1 MELFK
6 PEFGLVFWM
15 LIVFLII
22 LGILAKFAW
31 PVIIRS
37 IEERADFID
46 SGVKYT
52 QDAIRK
58 LNEAK
63 EQARLM
69 IEEAHKQQVDTLQE
83 TERMRQRMIEEAK
96 EAARGEAQKLI
107 EEAHDSIEQS
117 KREAELQLQKQ
128 VGRLTLE
135 VAGKLLRKD
144 LEGDGEQEALV
155 DRILDEMKS

>member
-15 LIVFLII
+15 LVVFLII
-22 LGILAKFAW
+22 LGILARYAW

-52 QDAIRK
+52 QDAIK
-58 LNEAK
+58 QLDEAK
-63 EQARLM
+63 EKSRLLL
-69 IEEAHKQQVDTLQE
+69 EDAHKQQVDTLQE
-83 TERMRQRMIEEAK
+83 TERMRQKMIEEAK
-96 EAARGEAQKLI
+96 EAARVEARKVMEEAQL
-107 EEAHDSIEQS
+107 SIEQS
-117 KREAELQLQKQ
+117 RREAELQVQKQ
-128 VGRLTLE
+128 VGRLALE

-144 LEGDGEQEALV
+144 LEGDKEQEALV
-155 DRILDEMKS
+155 DRILDELKS

>member
-52 QDAIRK
+52 QDAVKK

-63 EQARLM
+63 EQARLL
-69 IEEAHKQQVDTLQE
+69 IEDAHKQQVNTLQE
-83 TERMRQRMIEEAK
+83 TERMRQKMIEEAK
-96 EAARGEAQKLI
+96 EAARGEAQKVI
-107 EEAHDSIEQS
+107 DDAHASIEQA
-117 KREAELQLQKQ
+117 KREAELQLKKQ
-128 VGRLTLE
+128 VGRLALE

>member
-52 QDAIRK
+52 QDAVRK
-58 LNEAK
+58 LDEAK
-63 EQARLM
+63 EQARLL
-69 IEEAHKQQVDTLQE
+69 IEEAHKQQVNTLQE
-83 TERMRQRMIEEAK
+83 TERMRQKMIEEAT
-96 EAARGEAQKLI
+96 EARHRRCWTKPTLRSNKRSGKPSCSCRNRWDAWHWKWPENCCARTWKVMESRKLW
-107 EEAHDSIEQS
+107 
-117 KREAELQLQKQ
+117 
-128 VGRLTLE
+128 
-135 VAGKLLRKD
+135 
-144 LEGDGEQEALV
+144 
-155 DRILDEMKS
+155 

>member
-15 LIVFLII
+15 LIVFLIV
-22 LGILAKFAW
+22 LGILARYAW

-58 LNEAK
+58 LDEAK
-63 EQARLM
+63 EEARTM
-69 IEEAHKQQVDTLQE
+69 IEEAHKQQVNTLQE
-83 TERMRQRMIEEAK
+83 TERMRQKMIEEAK
-96 EAARGEAQKLI
+96 EAARGEAQKVI
-107 EEAHDSIEQS
+107 DEAHASIEQS
-117 KREAELQLQKQ
+117 KREAELQLKKQ

>member
-52 QDAIRK
+52 QDAVRK
-58 LNEAK
+58 LDEAK
-63 EQARLM
+63 EQARLL
-69 IEEAHKQQVDTLQE
+69 IEEAHKQQVNTLQE
-83 TERMRQRMIEEAK
+83 TERMRQKMVEEAK
-96 EAARGEAQKLI
+96 EAARGEAQKVLD
-107 EEAHDSIEQS
+107 EAHASIEQT

-128 VGRLTLE
+128 VGRLALE

-155 DRILDEMKS
+155 NRILDEMKS

>member
-1 MELFK
+1 MALFK

-22 LGILAKFAW
+22 FGILARYAW

-52 QDAIRK
+52 QNAIRQ
-58 LNEAK
+58 LDEAK
-63 EQARLM
+63 EKSRILV
-69 IEEAHKQQVDTLQE
+69 EDAHKQQIVILQE
-83 TERMRQRMIEEAK
+83 AERMRQQMIEDAK
-96 EAARGEAQKLI
+96 EAARGEARKVI
-107 EEAHDSIEQS
+107 EEAQFSIEQS
-117 KREAELQLQKQ
+117 KREAELQIRKQ
-128 VGRLTLE
+128 AGSLALE

-144 LEGDGEQEALV
+144 LEGDQEQEALV
-155 DRILDEMKS
+155 DRILDEMIS

>member
-22 LGILAKFAW
+22 LGILVKFAW

-52 QDAIRK
+52 QDAVRK
-58 LNEAK
+58 LDEAK
-63 EQARLM
+63 EQARLL
-69 IEEAHKQQVDTLQE
+69 IEEAHKQQVNTLQE
-83 TERMRQRMIEEAK
+83 TERMRQKMIEEAK
-96 EAARGEAQKLI
+96 EAARGEAQKVLD
-107 EEAHDSIEQS
+107 EAHASIEQT

-128 VGRLTLE
+128 VGRLALE

-155 DRILDEMKS
+155 NRILDEMKS

>member
-52 QDAIRK
+52 QDAVRK
-58 LNEAK
+58 LDEAK
-63 EQARLM
+63 EQARLL
-69 IEEAHKQQVDTLQE
+69 IEEAHKQQVNTLQE
-83 TERMRQRMIEEAK
+83 TERMRQKMIEEAK
-96 EAARGEAQKLI
+96 EAARGEAQKVLD
-107 EEAHDSIEQS
+107 EAHASIEQT

-128 VGRLTLE
+128 VGRLALE

-144 LEGDGEQEALV
+144 LESDGEQEALV
-155 DRILDEMKS
+155 NRILDEMKS

>member
-22 LGILAKFAW
+22 LRILAKFAW

-52 QDAIRK
+52 QDAVKK
-58 LNEAK
+58 LDEAK
-63 EQARLM
+63 EQARLL
-69 IEEAHKQQVDTLQE
+69 IEDAHKQQVNTLQE
-83 TERMRQRMIEEAK
+83 TERMRQKMIEEAK
-96 EAARGEAQKLI
+96 EAARGEAQKVI
-107 EEAHDSIEQS
+107 DDAHASIEQA
-117 KREAELQLQKQ
+117 KREAELQLKKQ
-128 VGRLTLE
+128 VGRLALE

>member
-52 QDAIRK
+52 QDAVRK
-58 LNEAK
+58 LDEAK
-63 EQARLM
+63 EQARLL
-69 IEEAHKQQVDTLQE
+69 IEEAHKQQVNTLQE
-83 TERMRQRMIEEAK
+83 TERMRQKMIEEAK
-96 EAARGEAQKLI
+96 EAARGEAQKVLD
-107 EEAHDSIEQS
+107 EAHASIEQT

-128 VGRLTLE
+128 VGRLALE

-155 DRILDEMKS
+155 NRILDEMKS

>member
-52 QDAIRK
+52 QDAVKK
-58 LNEAK
+58 LDEAK
-63 EQARLM
+63 EQARLL
-69 IEEAHKQQVDTLQE
+69 IEDAHKQQVNTLQE
-83 TERMRQRMIEEAK
+83 TEQMRQKMIEEAK
-96 EAARGEAQKLI
+96 EAARGEAQKVI
-107 EEAHDSIEQS
+107 DDAHASIEQA
-117 KREAELQLQKQ
+117 KREAELQLKKQ
-128 VGRLTLE
+128 VGRLALE

>member
-52 QDAIRK
+52 QDAVRK
-58 LNEAK
+58 LDAAK
-63 EQARLM
+63 EQARLL
-69 IEEAHKQQVDTLQE
+69 IEEAHKQQVNTLQE
-83 TERMRQRMIEEAK
+83 TERMRQKMIEEAK
-96 EAARGEAQKLI
+96 EAARGEAQKVLD
-107 EEAHDSIEQS
+107 EAHASI
-117 KREAELQLQKQ
+117 
-128 VGRLTLE
+128 
-135 VAGKLLRKD
+135 D
-144 LEGDGEQEALV
+144 
-155 DRILDEMKS
+155 

>member
-52 QDAIRK
+52 QDAVRK
-58 LNEAK
+58 LDEAK
-63 EQARLM
+63 EQARLL
-69 IEEAHKQQVDTLQE
+69 IEEAHKQQVNTLQE
-83 TERMRQRMIEEAK
+83 TEWMRQKMIEEAK
-96 EAARGEAQKLI
+96 EAARGEAQKVLD
-107 EEAHDSIEQS
+107 EAHASIEQT

-128 VGRLTLE
+128 VGRLALE

-155 DRILDEMKS
+155 NRILDEMKS

>member
-52 QDAIRK
+52 QDAVKK

-63 EQARLM
+63 EQARLL
-69 IEEAHKQQVDTLQE
+69 IEDAHKQQVNTLQE
-83 TERMRQRMIEEAK
+83 TERMRQKMIEEAK
-96 EAARGEAQKLI
+96 EAARGEAQKVI
-107 EEAHDSIEQS
+107 DDAHASIEQA
-117 KREAELQLQKQ
+117 KREAELQLKKQ
-128 VGRLTLE
+128 GGRLALE

>member
-52 QDAIRK
+52 QDAVKK

-63 EQARLM
+63 EQARLL
-69 IEEAHKQQVDTLQE
+69 IEDAHKQQVNTLQE
-83 TERMRQRMIEEAK
+83 AERMRQKMIEEAK
-96 EAARGEAQKLI
+96 EAARGEAQKVI
-107 EEAHDSIEQS
+107 DDAHASIEQA
-117 KREAELQLQKQ
+117 KREAELQLKKQ
-128 VGRLTLE
+128 VGRLALE

>member
-15 LIVFLII
+15 LIVFLIV
-22 LGILAKFAW
+22 LGILAKYAW

-37 IEERADFID
+37 IEQRADFID

-58 LNEAK
+58 LDEAK
-63 EQARLM
+63 EEARLLV
-69 IEEAHKQQVDTLQE
+69 EEAHKQQVNTLQE
-83 TERMRQRMIEEAK
+83 TERMRQKLIEEAK
-96 EAARGEAQKLI
+96 EAARGEAQKVMD
-107 EEAHDSIEQS
+107 EAHASIEQS
-117 KREAELQLQKQ
+117 KREAELQLKKQ

>member
-31 PVIIRS
+31 PVIVRS

-46 SGVKYT
+46 KGVKYA
-52 QDAIRK
+52 QDSMRK
-58 LNEAK
+58 LDEAE

-69 IEEAHKQQVDTLQE
+69 IEEAHKQQMTTLQE
-83 TERMRQRMIEEAK
+83 TERMRQKLIEEAK
-96 EAARGEAQKLI
+96 EAARGEAQKLMD
-107 EEAHDSIEQS
+107 EARASIEQS
-117 KREAELQLQKQ
+117 KREAEAQLQKQ
-128 VGRLTLE
+128 VGRLALE

>member
-52 QDAIRK
+52 QDAVKK
-58 LNEAK
+58 LDEAK
-63 EQARLM
+63 EQARLL
-69 IEEAHKQQVDTLQE
+69 IEDAHKQQVNTLQE
-83 TERMRQRMIEEAK
+83 TERMRQKMIEEAK
-96 EAARGEAQKLI
+96 EAARGEAQKVI
-107 EEAHDSIEQS
+107 DDAHASIEQA
-117 KREAELQLQKQ
+117 KREAELQLKKQ
-128 VGRLTLE
+128 VGRLALE

>member
-52 QDAIRK
+52 QDAVKK
-58 LNEAK
+58 LDEAK
-63 EQARLM
+63 EQARLL
-69 IEEAHKQQVDTLQE
+69 IEDAHKQQVNTLQE
-83 TERMRQRMIEEAK
+83 TERMRQKMIEEAK
-96 EAARGEAQKLI
+96 EAARGEAQKVI
-107 EEAHDSIEQS
+107 DDAHASIEQA
-117 KREAELQLQKQ
+117 KREAELQLKKQ
-128 VGRLTLE
+128 VGRLVLE

>member
-15 LIVFLII
+15 LIVFLIV
-22 LGILAKFAW
+22 LGILARYAW

-52 QDAIRK
+52 QDALRK
-58 LNEAK
+58 LDEAK
-63 EQARLM
+63 EEARMM
-69 IEEAHKQQVDTLQE
+69 IEEAHKQQVNTLQE
-83 TERMRQRMIEEAK
+83 TERMRQKMIEEAK
-96 EAARGEAQKLI
+96 EAARGEAQKVI
-107 EEAHDSIEQS
+107 DEAHASIEQS
-117 KREAELQLQKQ
+117 KREAELQLKKQ

>member
-52 QDAIRK
+52 QDAVRK
-58 LNEAK
+58 LDAAK
-63 EQARLM
+63 EQARLL
-69 IEEAHKQQVDTLQE
+69 IEEAHKQQVNTLQE
-83 TERMRQRMIEEAK
+83 TERMRQKMIEEAK
-96 EAARGEAQKLI
+96 EAARGEAQKVLD
-107 EEAHDSIEQS
+107 EAHASIEQT

-128 VGRLTLE
+128 VGRLALE

-155 DRILDEMKS
+155 NRILDEMKS

>member
-46 SGVKYT
+46 NGVKYT
-52 QDAIRK
+52 QDAVRK
-58 LNEAK
+58 LDEAK

-69 IEEAHKQQVDTLQE
+69 IEEAHKQQMTTLQE
-83 TERMRQRMIEEAK
+83 TERMRQKLIEEAK
-96 EAARGEAQKLI
+96 EAARGEAQKLMD
-107 EEAHDSIEQS
+107 EARDSIEQS
-117 KREAELQLQKQ
+117 KREAEVQLQKQ
-128 VGRLTLE
+128 VGRLALE

>member
-52 QDAIRK
+52 QDAVRK
-58 LNEAK
+58 LDEAK
-63 EQARLM
+63 EQARLL
-69 IEEAHKQQVDTLQE
+69 IEEAHKQQVNTLQE
-83 TERMRQRMIEEAK
+83 TERMRQKMIEEAK
-96 EAARGEAQKLI
+96 EAARGEAQKVLD
-107 EEAHDSIEQS
+107 EAHASIEQT

-128 VGRLTLE
+128 VGRLALE
-135 VAGKLLRKD
+135 VAGTLLRKD
-144 LEGDGEQEALV
+144 LEGDGEQVALV
-155 DRILDEMKS
+155 NWILDEMKS

>member
-52 QDAIRK
+52 QDAVRK
-58 LNEAK
+58 LDVAK
-63 EQARLM
+63 EQARLL
-69 IEEAHKQQVDTLQE
+69 IEEAHKQQVNTLQE
-83 TERMRQRMIEEAK
+83 TERMRQKMIEEAK
-96 EAARGEAQKLI
+96 EAARGEAQKVLD
-107 EEAHDSIEQS
+107 EAHASIEQT
-117 KREAELQLQKQ
+117 KREAELQLQRQ
-128 VGRLTLE
+128 VGRLALE

-155 DRILDEMKS
+155 NRILDEMKS

>member
-6 PEFGLVFWM
+6 PEVGLVFWM

-22 LGILAKFAW
+22 LRILAKFAW

-52 QDAIRK
+52 QDAVKK
-58 LNEAK
+58 LDEAK
-63 EQARLM
+63 EQARLL
-69 IEEAHKQQVDTLQE
+69 IEDAHKQQVNTLQE
-83 TERMRQRMIEEAK
+83 TERMRQKMIEEAK
-96 EAARGEAQKLI
+96 EAARGEAQKVI
-107 EEAHDSIEQS
+107 DDAHASIEQA
-117 KREAELQLQKQ
+117 KREAELQLKKQ
-128 VGRLTLE
+128 VGRLALE

>member
-1 MELFK
+1 MELFT

-52 QDAIRK
+52 QDAVRK
-58 LNEAK
+58 LDEAK
-63 EQARLM
+63 EQARLL
-69 IEEAHKQQVDTLQE
+69 IEEAHKQQVNTLQE
-83 TERMRQRMIEEAK
+83 TERMRQKMIEEAK
-96 EAARGEAQKLI
+96 EAARGEAQKVLD
-107 EEAHDSIEQS
+107 EAHASIEQT

-128 VGRLTLE
+128 VGRLALE

-155 DRILDEMKS
+155 NRILDEMKS